1 MDIIE
6 KVEGLIFWVSF
17 IVIVFK
23 KFGEVRICVDMWEV
37 NKVIKREKYF
47 MLIID
52 DFIVDL
58 NGVIYFSILDLF
70 LGYY

>member
-23 KFGEVRICVDMWEV
+23 KFGEVRICVDMWEI